1 MLRNI
6 SKRELFSVHDPGYF
20 LFLVKRDSFFH
31 RKGLSHQSLSGLF
44 FMERIFFFSPYKG
57 FSKRL
62 NFFIENE
69 MDLEMRKSR
78 KWFELKRRVGKFKL
92 RVGKEKE
99 LASSNK
105 ELEKKKVGKLKL
117 RVGKESWKI

>member
-1 MLRNI
+1 M
-6 SKRELFSVHDPGYF
+6 
-20 LFLVKRDSFFH
+20 
-31 RKGLSHQSLSGLF
+31 SHQSLSGLF

-105 ELEKKKVGKLKL
+105 ELEKKK
-117 RVGKESWKI
+117 S